1 MQIKETIHDG
11 IAVLKLRGKLMGGP
25 ETQELH
31 DHVRGLVA
39 DEVKNIVIDLS
50 NVKWLNSSGLGVLMA
65 SYTTLKNNG
74 GSLKLAGVTEKVESL
89 LAITQL
95 INFFETYET
104 VDRAISSFKKT

>member
-1 MQIKETIHDG
+1 MQIKETIQDG
-11 IAVLKLRGKLMGGP
+11 IAVLKLKGKLMGGE

-39 DEVKNIVIDLS
+39 DEVKNVVIDLS

-74 GSLKLAGVTEKVESL
+74 GALKLAGVTEKVESL
-89 LAITQL
+89 LVITQL
-95 INFFETYET
+95 VNFFETYES
-104 VDRAISSFKKT
+104 VDRAITSFKKA